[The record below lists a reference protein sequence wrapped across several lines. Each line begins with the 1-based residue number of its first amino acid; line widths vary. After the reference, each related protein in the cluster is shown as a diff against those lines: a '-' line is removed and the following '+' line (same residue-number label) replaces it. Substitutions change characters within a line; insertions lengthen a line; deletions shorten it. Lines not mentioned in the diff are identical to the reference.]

1 MLKSYVIHY
10 YYKKQLHTALT
21 KPCTRK
27 QAKQAFFEELNSL
40 NTFML
45 VKIMP
50 AN

>member
-21 KPCTRK
+21 RPCTRK

-45 VKIMP
+45 VKIVP

>member
-10 YYKKQLHTALT
+10 YYKKQLHTAVT

-27 QAKQAFFEELNSL
+27 QAVAAFHQELNSL

-45 VKIMP
+45 VKIVP
-50 AN
+50 AK